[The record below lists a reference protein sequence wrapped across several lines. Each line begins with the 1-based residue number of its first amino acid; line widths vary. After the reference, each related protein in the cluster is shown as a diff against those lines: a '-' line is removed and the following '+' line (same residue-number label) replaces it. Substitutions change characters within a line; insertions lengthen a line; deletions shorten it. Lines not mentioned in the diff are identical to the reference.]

1 MIDTITTIQEVTLQ
15 AKELG
20 LYEYL
25 FVERNLSR
33 DDALNLLEMW
43 GGEFERNHKDFV
55 WNGSVSYYDEIDKFV
70 QNRLG
75 ELKCEDIFKRDAVIG
90 SVISFEAGL
99 YKVKGADGVGLVVE
113 PIGPRGNT
121 WSYYTQIGYASKD
134 KIKFIRNYPDV
145 MDTTNGHD
153 PELVRK
159 INQAWN
165 EKREGFCPILRA
177 LYARDI
183 KEIMDSDA
191 WNWTDEAESVKE
203 TLHDDWDI
211 HADNYLMYI
220 ADDLDLRTILTFLR
234 YDE

>member
-43 GGEFERNHKDFV
+43 GREFERNHKDFV
-55 WNGSVSYYDEIDKFV
+55 WNGSASYYDEIDKFV

-121 WSYYTQIGYASKD
+121 WSYYTQIGYANKD

-153 PELVRK
+153 PELVGK
-159 INQAWN
+159 INRAWN
-165 EKREGFCPILRA
+165 EKREQFRPILRA
-177 LYARDI
+177 LYDRDI
-183 KEIMDSDA
+183 KEIMDSDV
-191 WNWTDEAESVKE
+191 WNWTDDAKSVKE

-220 ADDLDLRTILTFLR
+220 ADDLDLKAILYFLR
-234 YDE
+234 YEA